1 MTIMIKQ
8 PTSSKLDDLCFSFQ
22 TPRIKSPKDVT
33 ADSSPELICS
43 HEILK
48 YVIAE
53 PQRTSLILSQLER
66 MKEGGEEKKGSESD
80 ERKPRE
86 TKGCE

>member
-1 MTIMIKQ
+1 MRDDDNEKLEI
-8 PTSSKLDDLCFSFQ
+8 SSKLDDLCFPFKRHK
-22 TPRIKSPKDVT
+22 RIKSPKDIT
-33 ADSSPELICS
+33 ADSSRELICS

-66 MKEGGEEKKGSESD
+66 MKEGGEEN
-80 ERKPRE
+80 RK
-86 TKGCE
+86 